1 MNSTQINFSHI
12 LITRPRQE
20 ALELADMLATMP
32 AEIPM
37 QAKIIIIPA
46 HTFLP
51 VKLPPDQLGQLQA
64 ASAKPEPMLLI
75 FTSPRAVEFGL
86 SQIPMEVV
94 RAARVAAVG
103 PSTSALLEQSGIAVS
118 IQPRQGYT
126 SEDLIGELA
135 LTPPLNKAKG
145 SVAVFILAAP
155 GGRTLIKEGLQAMG
169 YSVQTLIVYESKP
182 AELDVAAVSSIEG
195 AIEQAQRI
203 LSLWTS
209 ANAMTALSERLPA
222 RCWRKLCEGEWLV
235 ISDRLAQLARS
246 WNPAKIH
253 TTRGP
258 ANEDIARAVQA
269 LFAPRQKAALPSS
282 HG

>member
-1 MNSTQINFSHI
+1 MNSTQMNFSHI
-12 LITRPRQE
+12 LVTRPRQE
-20 ALELADMLATMP
+20 ALELADMLARMP
-32 AEIPM
+32 AEL
-37 QAKIIIIPA
+37 IILPA

-51 VKLPPDQLGQLQA
+51 VKLLPDQLGQLQA

-86 SQIPMEVV
+86 SQIPAGVV
-94 RAARVAAVG
+94 RAARVAAIG
-103 PSTSALLEQSGIAVS
+103 PSTSALLEQAGIAVG

-126 SEDLIGELA
+126 SEDLIRELA
-135 LTPPLNKAKG
+135 LTSPVNKPKG
-145 SVAVFILAAP
+145 RVTAFILAAP
-155 GGRTLIKEGLQAMG
+155 GGRTLVKESLQAIG
-169 YSVQTLIVYESKP
+169 YSVHTLIVYESKP
-182 AELDVAAVSSIEG
+182 AELDVTAVS
-195 AIEQAQRI
+195 AIEQAIERAKRI

-222 RCWRKLCEGEWLV
+222 HCWNKLCAGEWLV

-258 ANEDIARAVQA
+258 ANEDIAAAVQA
-269 LFAPRQKAALPSS
+269 LFAPQQKAALPSS

>member
-1 MNSTQINFSHI
+1 
-12 LITRPRQE
+12 
-20 ALELADMLATMP
+20 MLAAMP
-32 AEIPM
+32 AEI
-37 QAKIIIIPA
+37 IILPA
-46 HTFLP
+46 HTFLA
-51 VKLPPDQLGQLQA
+51 VKLLPDQLGQLQA

-94 RAARVAAVG
+94 RGARVAAIG
-103 PSTSALLEQSGIAVS
+103 RSTSALLEQAGIAVS

-126 SEDLIGELA
+126 SEDLIRELA
-135 LTPPLNKAKG
+135 QRPPVNTAKEP
-145 SVAVFILAAP
+145 VTAFILAAP
-155 GGRTLIKEGLQAMG
+155 GGRTLIKESLQSIG
-169 YSVQTLIVYESKP
+169 YSVQMLIVYESKP
-182 AELDVAAVSSIEG
+182 AELDLAAASAIER

-209 ANAMTALSERLPA
+209 ASAMTALSERLPA
-222 RCWRKLCEGEWLV
+222 HCWRKLCEGEWLV
-235 ISDRLAQLARS
+235 ISERLAQLARS

-258 ANEDIARAVQA
+258 ANEDIAAAVQA
-269 LFAPRQKAALPSS
+269 LFAPQQKAALPSS

>member
-1 MNSTQINFSHI
+1 MIFSHI

-32 AEIPM
+32 ADIPM
-37 QAKIIIIPA
+37 QVKIIIIPA

-51 VKLPPDQLGQLQA
+51 VKLLPDQLGQLQA

-94 RAARVAAVG
+94 RSARVAAIG
-103 PSTSALLEQSGIAVS
+103 PSTSALLEQSGIVVS

-145 SVAVFILAAP
+145 PVAVFILAAP
-155 GGRTLIKEGLQAMG
+155 GGRTLIKESLQAIG

-182 AELDVAAVSSIEG
+182 AELDVAAIT
-195 AIEQAQRI
+195 AIEQAQSV
-203 LSLWTS
+203 LVVWTS

-235 ISDRLAQLARS
+235 ISERLVQLARS

-253 TTRGP
+253 ATRGP
-258 ANEDIARAVQA
+258 ANEEIAAAVQA
-269 LFAPRQKAALPSS
+269 LFAPHQEAALPSS
-282 HG
+282 NG